1 MMFEQEKA
9 TIDAKI
15 RLYLKTEG
23 IEDPVL
29 TFRQIP
35 FSGEWGL
42 ALPLFPVAA
51 AEARSGKRVIV
62 PERAQEL
69 AEGSKA
75 FLGEPPQGFS
85 HIEAVNGYL
94 NLYFSTSAYA
104 RRVVDTVIERG
115 ESFAR
120 AEDRGQTVM
129 VEYSQPNTH
138 KAFHVG
144 HLRNVILGG
153 SVCRILEYAG
163 YAVIRANYL
172 GDIGLH
178 VVKWMW
184 NYLKNHAGEEP
195 TENKTHWMNAIYA
208 EADQLFQDPEN
219 ESEVRALYARWNARD
234 PEIVDLWKKTREWSL
249 EGFKQIYHLLGEDFD
264 RIYFESE
271 VEDPGVTLVEE
282 MVEKG
287 LAEDERPEGP
297 VFIDLDAAV
306 GTQDD
311 YRVLVLL
318 RSDGSS
324 LYATKDLPLAI
335 QKFEEY
341 DLDQSIYVIDVRQS
355 LYLKQIFKTLDILG
369 YEWADRL
376 HHLPYEL
383 VNLPGNV
390 TMSSREGT
398 VVLFEDLIGEAT
410 QRAREIV
417 QQKNPELSEA
427 AKDDIAEAVAL
438 GALKY
443 TMLSRDNT
451 KVVTFDWEAAL
462 DFNGQAAPYI
472 QYAHVRAGSILRKA
486 GGDQPEAVD
495 FPDDLEK
502 SEVDLIETM
511 TQLPMEV
518 LRASEEYRPL
528 IIANLAYDLAR
539 AFNDFYNT
547 CHVLNAKPEVR
558 AYRLRLVAAARQ
570 VIAASLHLLGI
581 QAPSMM

>member
-1 MMFEQEKA
+1 MFENEKA

-15 RLYLKTEG
+15 RAYLQTKN
-23 IEDPVL
+23 IDDPKL
-29 TFRQIP
+29 EFRQIP

-42 ALPLFPVAA
+42 ALPLFSVAA
-51 AEARSGKRVIV
+51 SEARSGQRVIV
-62 PERAQEL
+62 PKRAQEL
-69 AEGSKA
+69 AEA
-75 FLGEPPQGFS
+75 IIDFLDEPPSGFS
-85 HIEAVNGYL
+85 HVEAVNGYL

-104 RRVVDTVIERG
+104 RRVVDTVLNEAERFG
-115 ESFAR
+115 Q
-120 AEDRGQTVM
+120 AENRGKTVM

-138 KAFHVG
+138 KSFHVG

-153 SVCRILEYAG
+153 SVCRILEAAG
-163 YAVIRANYL
+163 YEVIRANYL

-184 NYLKNHAGEEP
+184 NYLKNHAGEKP
-195 TENKTHWMNAIYA
+195 GENKTHWMNEIYA
-208 EADQLFQDPEN
+208 EADRLFQDPEN
-219 ESEVRALYARWNARD
+219 EAEVRALYARWNARD
-234 PEIVDLWKKTREWSL
+234 PEIISLWKKTRQWSL
-249 EGFKQIYHLLGEDFD
+249 EGFEEIYDLLGEEFD

-271 VEDPGVTLVEE
+271 VEDLGVALVEE
-282 MVEKG
+282 MVAQG

-297 VFIDLDAAV
+297 VFIDLDSVV
-306 GTQDD
+306 GTEDE
-311 YRVLVLL
+311 YRVLVVL

-341 DLDQSIYVIDVRQS
+341 DLDQSLYVIDVRQS
-355 LYLKQIFKTLDILG
+355 LYLKQIFKTLEILG
-369 YEWADRL
+369 YEWADKL

-398 VVLFEDLIGEAT
+398 VVLLDDLVQEAT
-410 QRAREIV
+410 QRALEIV
-417 QQKNPELSEA
+417 QLKNPELGKA
-427 AKDDIAEAVAL
+427 AKDAIAEAVAL

-451 KVVTFDWEAAL
+451 KVVTFDWDTAL

-472 QYAHVRAGSILRKA
+472 QYAHVRADSILRKA
-486 GGDQPEAVD
+486 GQDLPGEVD
-495 FPDDLEK
+495 FPNELEK
-502 SEVDLIETM
+502 AEVNLIELITR
-511 TQLPMEV
+511 LPV
-518 LRASEEYRPL
+518 DILRAAEEYRPL
-528 IIANLAYDLAR
+528 IVANLAFDLAR

-547 CHVLNAKPEVR
+547 CHVLNAEPEVR
-558 AYRLRLVAAARQ
+558 AYRLRLVAAAQ
-570 VIAASLHLLGI
+570 QAIATSLQLLGI

>member
-1 MMFEQEKA
+1 MFEKEKSKMEA
-9 TIDAKI
+9 EIKAYLKSEGIDA
-15 RLYLKTEG
+15 
-23 IEDPVL
+23 PVL
-29 TFRQIP
+29 EFRQIP

-42 ALPLFPVAA
+42 AVPLFPVAA

-62 PERAQEL
+62 PQRAQEL
-69 AEGSKA
+69 AEGIKA
-75 FLGEPPQGFS
+75 FLGEPPEGFS

-104 RRVVDTVIERG
+104 QRVIDSVLQEGGRFGQAMSRG
-115 ESFAR
+115 E
-120 AEDRGQTVM
+120 TIM

-153 SVCRILEYAG
+153 SMCRILEFAG
-163 YAVIRANYL
+163 YDVIRANYL

-184 NYLKNHAGEEP
+184 NYLKNHQGETPE
-195 TENKTHWMNAIYA
+195 ENTTHWMNEIYA
-208 EADQLFQDPEN
+208 EADRLFQDPGN
-219 ESEVRALYARWNARD
+219 EAEVRALYARWNARD
-234 PEIVDLWKKTREWSL
+234 PEVVNLWKKTREWSL
-249 EGFKQIYHLLGEDFD
+249 EGFAEIYDLLGEEFD

-271 VEDPGVTLVEE
+271 VEDAGVVLVEKLIE
-282 MVEKG
+282 EG
-287 LAEDERPEGP
+287 LAQDERPEGP
-297 VFIDLDAAV
+297 VFIDLDAV
-306 GTQDD
+306 LGTEDE
-311 YRVLVLL
+311 YRVLVVL

-335 QKFEEY
+335 QKFNEY

-355 LYLKQIFKTLDILG
+355 LYLKQIFKTLEILG
-369 YEWADRL
+369 YEWADKL

-398 VVLFEDLIGEAT
+398 VVLLDDLVAEAT
-410 QRAREIV
+410 QRAWSIV
-417 QQKNPELSEA
+417 EEKNPELA
-427 AKDDIAEAVAL
+427 DDAKDSIAQAVAL

-443 TMLSRDNT
+443 AMLSRDNT
-451 KVVTFDWEAAL
+451 KVVTFDWDSAL

-472 QYAHVRAGSILRKA
+472 QYAHVRAGSILRK
-486 GGDQPEAVD
+486 GGGQGLPKEVNFPET
-495 FPDDLEK
+495 LEK
-502 SEVDLIETM
+502 SEVDLIELM
-511 TQLPMEV
+511 TRLPADV

-528 IIANLAYDLAR
+528 VIANLAYDMAR

-547 CHVLNAKPEVR
+547 CHVLNAEPEVR
-558 AYRLRLVAAARQ
+558 AYRLHLVAAAQQ
-570 VIAASLHLLGI
+570 VIATSLQLLGI